1 MTKYMPN
8 ILISIL
14 SCVAGIVLAGT
25 VFFLVRTIRHQHRL
39 KYSITIISLK
49 TNKFFYWV
57 LDIMMTFVLLT
68 CISLLI
74 EPQSSYLT
82 KELYEVWNMNTLYVR
97 SILLLLSVIDSCALA
112 ITVMMTVAKSAV
124 VNDGIYTAVYFLD
137 WHHLYDFHFEKRGNK
152 VVISNNRN
160 GALTLSGTSTPLK
173 FSKNER
179 EKLKF
184 LLYKNKNKFVSK
196 L

>member
-8 ILISIL
+8 ILISML
-14 SCVAGIVLAGT
+14 SCVTAIVLAGT

-57 LDIMMTFVLLT
+57 LDIMLFFVLVV
-68 CISLLI
+68 CVSLLI
-74 EPQSSYLT
+74 DPKGNFLT
-82 KELYEVWNMNTLYVR
+82 KELYGIWNMNTLYVR
-97 SILLLLSVIDSCALA
+97 SVLFLLSVIVLCGLS
-112 ITVMMTVAKSAV
+112 ITVMMTFAKSAV

-137 WHHLYDFHFEKRGNK
+137 WHHLYDFHFEKKGNK
-152 VVISNNRN
+152 VVVSNNRN
-160 GALTLSGTSTPLK
+160 GALTLSGTSTPLR

-184 LLYKNKNKFVSK
+184 ILNKNKNKFVSK

>member
-82 KELYEVWNMNTLYVR
+82 KELYEVWNMNILYVR
-97 SILLLLSVIDSCALA
+97 SILLLLSVITSCVLA

-184 LLYKNKNKFVSK
+184 LLHKNKNKFVSK

>member
-57 LDIMMTFVLLT
+57 LDIMMIFVLLT

>member
-82 KELYEVWNMNTLYVR
+82 KELYEVWNMNILYVR
-97 SILLLLSVIDSCALA
+97 SILLLLSVITSCVLA

>member
-57 LDIMMTFVLLT
+57 LDIMMIFVLLT

-82 KELYEVWNMNTLYVR
+82 KELYEVWNMNILYVR
-97 SILLLLSVIDSCALA
+97 SILLLLSVITSCVLA

>member
-82 KELYEVWNMNTLYVR
+82 KELYEVWNMNILYVR
-97 SILLLLSVIDSCALA
+97 SILLLLSVITSCVLA

-160 GALTLSGTSTPLK
+160 GALTLSGTSTPLR

>member
-1 MTKYMPN
+1 MTIDMPN
-8 ILISIL
+8 ILITIL
-14 SCVAGIVLAGT
+14 SCVAAIVLAGT
-25 VFFLVRTIRHQHRL
+25 VFFLVKTIRHQHRL

-49 TNKFFYWV
+49 TNKFFYW
-57 LDIMMTFVLLT
+57 LIDIIIAFAALT
-68 CISLLI
+68 LVSLLI
-74 EPQSSYLT
+74 DPQSSILT
-82 KELYEVWNMNTLYVR
+82 KELYGVWNMNTLYVR
-97 SILLLLSVIDSCALA
+97 STLLLLLVIVSCGLA
-112 ITVMMTVAKSAV
+112 TTVMMTVAKSAV

-137 WHHLYDFHFEKRGNK
+137 WHHLYDFHFEKKGNK

-173 FSKNER
+173 FSKKER

-184 LLYKNKNKFVSK
+184 ILYKNKNKFVSK